1 MSVPANP
8 TPPAPPARPATVTIS
23 SYLLYLTALMFVL
36 IAVAGLAAVGASGEV
51 LADLYAGTELEGT
64 EDFATVGGIVGAV
77 VELLLA
83 AGLVVLAVLNNGGR
97 NVSRIITWVLGGLG
111 ILCCFVP
118 GLAGTALNS
127 MVSGVGGTGTANVP
141 DPQEVQR
148 RIDEA
153 VPGWTGPL
161 SLTATIIG
169 LLALLAAVILLALPA
184 SNDYFRQPAAGWEP
198 PLPGTPYPGQQP
210 PYPGQ
215 PYPAQPYPGQ
225 PYPGQQ
231 PPYPGQPQAG
241 QPYPGQPYPGQQPPQ
256 SGGQQ
261 PGQSEPPAS

>member
-36 IAVAGLAAVGASGEV
+36 IAVAGLAAAGPSGEV

-64 EDFATVGGIVGAV
+64 ENFATVGGIVGAV

-111 ILCCFVP
+111 VLCCFVP
-118 GLAGTALNS
+118 GLAGTALNG
-127 MVSGVGGTGTANVP
+127 MLSGVGDTGTANVP
-141 DPQEVQR
+141 DPQEIQR

-153 VPGWTGPL
+153 VPGWTGPV

-184 SNDYFRQPAAGWEP
+184 SNDYFRRPAVAGWEP
-198 PLPGTPYPGQQP
+198 PLPGTPYPGQ
-210 PYPGQ
+210 
-215 PYPAQPYPGQ
+215 PYPGQ

-231 PPYPGQPQAG
+231 QPQPG
-241 QPYPGQPYPGQQPPQ
+241 QPYPGQPYPGQQQP
-256 SGGQQ
+256 Q
-261 PGQSEPPAS
+261 PGQPYPGQ